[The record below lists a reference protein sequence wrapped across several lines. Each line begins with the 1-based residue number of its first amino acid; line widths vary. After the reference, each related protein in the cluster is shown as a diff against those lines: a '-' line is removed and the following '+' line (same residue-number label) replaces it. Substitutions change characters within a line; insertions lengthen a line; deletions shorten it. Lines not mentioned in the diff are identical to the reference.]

1 MSHEAQRLWAQEM
14 LNKLQVKMP
23 YGVKKAQEIDGVP
36 YTAAEGAWV
45 AKPSICWWTNGFWP
59 ASMMQMFALT
69 GEKLYLDEA
78 RRTEEMLDGA
88 FRDYYGLHH
97 DVGFMWRISSGFD
110 WQLTGDE
117 KNLKRTL
124 LAASMLA
131 SRFNP
136 NGFIRAWN
144 GEEKTGW
151 AIIDCMMNL
160 SVLYFAAEYLHDPR
174 FSLIAQKHA
183 DTVQR
188 VFIRKDGTSEHIVCF
203 DPVTGEVLEK
213 RGGQGWKDGSV
224 WSRGQA
230 WAIYGFAIS
239 HRHTGRAD
247 YLKTACRVADAFIEL
262 VQDDWLPACD
272 LVAPKEPVIKDDC
285 AGAIAACG
293 MLEIAEMLGEG
304 GEKYREAA
312 FRLLTEME
320 KHHADWTENSPAIFT
335 HCTEAYSK
343 GHHMPMT
350 YGDYYFIEAVARL
363 LGGYKLYW

>member
-1 MSHEAQRLWAQEM
+1 MLRESQRLWAQEM
-14 LNKLQVKMP
+14 LKKLQVKMP
-23 YGVKKAQEIDGVP
+23 YGVKCAQEIAGIP
-36 YTAAEGAWV
+36 YTVKDGAWE

-59 ASMMQMFALT
+59 ASMVQMFALT
-69 GEKLYLDEA
+69 GDEMYLHEA
-78 RRTEEMLDGA
+78 RRTEDLLDDA

-117 KNLKRTL
+117 NNLKRTM

-160 SVLYFAAEYLHDPR
+160 SVLYFASEQTKDPR

-188 VFIRKDGTSEHIVCF
+188 VFIRENGTSEHIVCF
-203 DPVTGEVLEK
+203 DPATGEVVEK
-213 RGGQGWKDGSV
+213 RGGQGWKNGSV

-247 YLKTACRVADAFIEL
+247 YLKTACRVADAFIDL
-262 VQDDWLPACD
+262 VKDDYLPACD
-272 LVAPKEPVIKDDC
+272 LVAPKEPDIRDDC

-293 MLEIAEMLGEG
+293 MLEIAELMGSE

-320 KHHADWTENSPAIFT
+320 KHHADWSENSPAIFT

-343 GHHMPMT
+343 GHHMAMT
-350 YGDYYFIEAVARL
+350 YGDYFFIEAVARL

>member
-1 MSHEAQRLWAQEM
+1 MSHEAQRQWAQQM
-14 LNKLQVKMP
+14 LEKLRVKMP
-23 YGVKKAQEIDGVP
+23 YGVKKAQEIEGIP
-36 YTAAEGAWV
+36 YTVQNGRWL

-59 ASMMQMFALT
+59 ASMVQMYDMT
-69 GEKLYLDEA
+69 GDDMYLNEA
-78 RRTEEMLDGA
+78 RRTEDLLDGA

-97 DVGFMWRISSGFD
+97 DVGFMWRIASGFD

-117 KNLKRTL
+117 VNLKRTL

-131 SRFNP
+131 SRYNP

-160 SVLYFAAEYLHDPR
+160 SVLYFAAEYMHDPR
-174 FSLIAQKHA
+174 FSLIAQHHA

-188 VFIRKDGTSEHIVCF
+188 VFIREDGTSEHIVCF
-203 DPVTGEVLEK
+203 DPLTGEVLEK

-230 WAIYGFAIS
+230 WAIYGFMIS
-239 HRHTGRAD
+239 HCHTGRED
-247 YLKTACRVADAFIEL
+247 YLKTACKVADAFIDL
-262 VQDDWLPACD
+262 VKDDWLPACD
-272 LVAPKEPVIKDDC
+272 LVAPKDPVIKDDC
-285 AGAIAACG
+285 AAGIAACG
-293 MLEIAEMLGEG
+293 MLEIVDALGEA

-312 FRLLTEME
+312 FNLLTAME
-320 KHHADWTENSPAIFT
+320 KHHADWSEASPAIFT

-343 GHHMPMT
+343 GHHMHMN
-350 YGDYYFIEAVARL
+350 YGDYYFIEAVNRL
-363 LGGYKLYW
+363 LGNYKLYW